1 MIAFELLLIDFHVLP
16 VIALNLSD
24 RVGADN
30 QIFQKFL
37 VNFPILAKEL
47 FIGNDL
53 IPELRDLR
61 MSPGVV

>member
-1 MIAFELLLIDFHVLP
+1 

-30 QIFQKFL
+30 QIFQNFL
-37 VNFPILAKEL
+37 VDFTILAKEL

-53 IPELRDLR
+53 ISELGDLR